1 MAHTIA
7 LLGLIDEFPRA
18 FIAPEEAPP
27 APAKAVT
34 RLQSDNA
41 ETQALLDLIPDFQDA
56 FIDPVQST
64 QNSETTSAIAVSTPV
79 TETSMETMAPGVEPQ
94 GAIAFSAP
102 AGYNQALHRT
112 IATMAWGKIEV
123 DLRYGS
129 QGLNSLAF
137 TVGKSGTEVQSLCE
151 AIARLVN
158 LLLSK
163 GVPVSEICRQIRGIR
178 GGDSEGLGPH
188 RFLGLADLIGKVLQE
203 APAQL
208 QAIAE
213 VPVEEVMAVG
223 VAAPMELGRSK
234 TEAPVAVM
242 AAVQESHG
250 WVSLADE
257 SPSASLCPDCGA
269 ELHQVNGCSGG
280 ACVVC
285 GYSSCS

>member
-18 FIAPEEAPP
+18 FIAPEEAPRT
-27 APAKAVT
+27 PAKTVT

-56 FIDPVQST
+56 FIEPDPPTNNAEKTST
-64 QNSETTSAIAVSTPV
+64 VAVSTQTSADTSV
-79 TETSMETMAPGVEPQ
+79 ETVVDPGVKSKGE
-94 GAIAFSAP
+94 ISFSTP
-102 AGYNQALHRT
+102 AGYHQALHRT

-123 DLRYGS
+123 DLRYGPH
-129 QGLNSLAF
+129 GLSSLAF

-163 GVPVSEICRQIRGIR
+163 GVSVSEICRQIRGIR

-208 QAIAE
+208 QAFAEGVSPVVEAVIA
-213 VPVEEVMAVG
+213 VE
-223 VAAPMELGRSK
+223 
-234 TEAPVAVM
+234 PVAVV
-242 AAVQESHG
+242 AAVQESHA
-250 WVSLADE
+250 WVALAEESL
-257 SPSASLCPDCGA
+257 SASLCPDCGA